1 MKQQTLSF
9 ILAMFCIFGA
19 HCAVQSLIVAL

>member
-1 MKQQTLSF
+1 MKQQTLIF

-19 HCAVQSLIVAL
+19 HCAVQALMVAL